1 MKVAFIVW
9 EFPSLSET
17 FILNQIVGL
26 IERGHE
32 VDIYA
37 CNGSSVNF
45 SKCHPN
51 VEKYQLLNRTLY
63 PPKRSSSRF
72 SRLVKG
78 IELLVANY
86 YKNPSVINSL
96 NIFKYGKQASSLQLL
111 YLSIPLLAKK
121 EPYDIIHCQF
131 GTTGLIGMSL
141 RDMGIL
147 KGKLVTSFRGSD
159 ISKYVQKFGDKVYN
173 ELFAKGDFFLTNCE
187 YFKHRIVKLGC
198 QENKIMVLRSGIDCS
213 QFVFTLHDLPAGD
226 RLRIVTTGR
235 LVEKKGIEYSIRA
248 VAKLSKTH
256 PNIEYQIIGD
266 GPLKPELEQ
275 LIQKLDVSDAVTIL
289 GWRQQQ
295 EIIEILNNS
304 HILIATSVSSKDGDR
319 DAPVNVLKEAMAI
332 GLPVI
337 GTQHGGIPELIED
350 GVSGFL
356 VPERDVDTLAEKL
369 SYLIEHPEIWAAMGR
384 AGRQCVE
391 QEYNNTKLN
400 DQLVEVYEHLLVE
413 K

>member
-32 VDIYA
+32 VDIFA

-45 SKCHPN
+45 SKCHPD
-51 VEKYQLLNRTLY
+51 VEKYQLLNRTYY
-63 PPKRSSSRF
+63 PPKRSSSRW
-72 SRLVKG
+72 SRFLKG
-78 IELLVANY
+78 VELLVTNY
-86 YKNPSVINSL
+86 SKNPLSLTNSL
-96 NIFKYGKQASSLQLL
+96 NVFKYGKKAASLQLL
-111 YLSIPLLAKK
+111 YLSIPLLANK
-121 EPYDIIHCQF
+121 ESYDIIHCQF

-141 RDMGIL
+141 RDTGIL

-173 ELFAKGDFFLTNCE
+173 QLFSKGDFFLTNCE
-187 YFKHRIVKLGC
+187 YFKHRLVKLGC
-198 QENKIMVLRSGIDCS
+198 QENKICVLRSGIDCS
-213 QFVFTLHDLPAGD
+213 QFIFTLHAPPPDG
-226 RLRIVTTGR
+226 RIRVVTTGR

-248 VAKLSKTH
+248 VAKLKTIH

-266 GPLKPELEQ
+266 GPLRQDLEQ
-275 LIQKLDVSDAVTIL
+275 LIQELDVGNTVTIL
-289 GWRQQQ
+289 GWKQQQ
-295 EIIEILNNS
+295 ELIEILNNS
-304 HILIATSVSSKDGDR
+304 HILIATSVSSSDGDQ

-337 GTQHGGIPELIED
+337 GTQHGGIPELITD

-400 DQLVEVYEHLLVE
+400 GRLVEVYEHLLAV
-413 K
+413 